1 MEKAEEDPALELV
14 QGTVRTYPVKNLHKL
29 TPKVTLTKVASNE
42 DARKCYYHMGQLIV
56 AAWNKLIKRSFL
68 IKHSIFF
75 IEGVIYEDT
84 PWMFI
89 MLKHLKS
96 ISFVGTVS
104 YYYKLRSKSIV
115 TSSTSVKKA
124 ESFRKNY
131 HEIITNLTPYHEHEE
146 VMYYARKFSY
156 FYARYSFLD
165 TGYKELMKKWI
176 EKSREYGNWGIRLRL
191 GLSRI
196 FGRIRY
202 GWLLLSLL
210 FRIEEPSLIPIDIR
224 RLLYRFNLI
233 RS

>member
-1 MEKAEEDPALELV
+1 
-14 QGTVRTYPVKNLHKL
+14 
-29 TPKVTLTKVASNE
+29 
-42 DARKCYYHMGQLIV
+42 
-56 AAWNKLIKRSFL
+56 
-68 IKHSIFF
+68 
-75 IEGVIYEDT
+75 
-84 PWMFI
+84 
-89 MLKHLKS
+89 
-96 ISFVGTVS
+96 
-104 YYYKLRSKSIV
+104 
-115 TSSTSVKKA
+115 
-124 ESFRKNY
+124 
-131 HEIITNLTPYHEHEE
+131 
-146 VMYYARKFSY
+146 MYYARKFSY

-224 RLLYRFNLI
+224 RLLYRCNLI